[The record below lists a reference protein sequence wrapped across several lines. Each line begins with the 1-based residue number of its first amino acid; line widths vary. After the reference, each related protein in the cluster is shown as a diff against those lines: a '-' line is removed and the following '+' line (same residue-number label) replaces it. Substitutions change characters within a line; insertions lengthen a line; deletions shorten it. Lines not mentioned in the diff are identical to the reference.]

1 MLWGLPFVCK
11 ETDENSKE
19 VILSNIYDSVVLK
32 DIVMKNRIASPAA
45 LEKVL
50 DYVIANSST
59 TPLGNHIVTALLNE
73 KQAVSALT
81 IYDYL

>member
-1 MLWGLPFVCK
+1 
-11 ETDENSKE
+11 
-19 VILSNIYDSVVLK
+19 
-32 DIVMKNRIASPAA
+32 MKNRIASPAA

-59 TPLGNHIVTALLNE
+59 TLLGNHIVTALLNE

>member
-1 MLWGLPFVCK
+1 
-11 ETDENSKE
+11 
-19 VILSNIYDSVVLK
+19 
-32 DIVMKNRIASPAA
+32 MKNRIASPAA

-59 TPLGNHIVTALLNE
+59 TLLGNHIATALLNE

-81 IYDYL
+81 ICNLFGMRQMKQW